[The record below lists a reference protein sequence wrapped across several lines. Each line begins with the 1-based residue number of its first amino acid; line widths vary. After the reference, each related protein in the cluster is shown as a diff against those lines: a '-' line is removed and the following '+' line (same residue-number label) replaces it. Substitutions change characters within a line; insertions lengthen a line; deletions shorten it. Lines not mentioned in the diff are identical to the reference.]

1 VRRGPGWGSRLAVN
15 GALVLTAIYFL
26 FPVWWLLVSA
36 TKSNPDLFS
45 TNGFWFAEMNLV
57 ENVKDVFVRDSGL
70 YPRWFGNSVGYG
82 TAAAVGA
89 TITSGACGYVLAKFR
104 FPGDRL
110 VFGFVVA
117 GLLIPGALLTVPL
130 YLVAASVGLTNT
142 IWAIIIP
149 SLVSPFGVFLC
160 RVFAQGAVP
169 DEIIE
174 SARMDGAGDLRI
186 FGQITARIMSPALAT
201 VGLFS
206 FVGAWNGFMLP
217 LIMLTDKTLYPVTLG
232 LYAWQADKGQATYNL
247 ILSGSLVMVVPLV
260 IGFFFM
266 QRFWRTGLTL
276 GAVKG

>member
-1 VRRGPGWGSRLAVN
+1 MRGPGWSSRVVVN

-45 TNGFWFAEMNLV
+45 SNGFWFADMNLI
-57 ENVKDVFVRDSGL
+57 ENVKAVFSRDGGL
-70 YPRWFGNSVGYG
+70 YPRWFANSVGYG
-82 TAAAVGA
+82 VAAAVGA
-89 TITSGACGYVLAKFR
+89 TITSGACGYALAKFR
-104 FPGDRL
+104 FRGDRL
-110 VFGFVVA
+110 LFGGVIA

-130 YLVAASVGLTNT
+130 YLVAATVGLTNT

-149 SLVSPFGVFLC
+149 SFVSPFGVFLC
-160 RVFAQGAVP
+160 RVYAEGAVP

-174 SARMDGAGDLRI
+174 SARMDGAGELRI
-186 FGQITARIMSPALAT
+186 FAQITGRIMAPALAT

-247 ILSGSLVMVVPLV
+247 ILAGSLVMVIPLI
-260 IGFFFM
+260 IGFLFM
-266 QRFWRTGLTL
+266 QRFWRQGLTL

>member
-1 VRRGPGWGSRLAVN
+1 MRGPGWGSRLAVN

-82 TAAAVGA
+82 VAAAIGA
-89 TITSGACGYVLAKFR
+89 TLTSGACGYVLAKFR

-110 VFGFVVA
+110 IFGCVVA

-186 FGQITARIMSPALAT
+186 FGVITARIMSPALAT
-201 VGLFS
+201 VALFS

-247 ILSGSLVMVVPLV
+247 ILAGSLVMVVPLV
-260 IGFFFM
+260 IGFFLM

>member
-1 VRRGPGWGSRLAVN
+1 
-15 GALVLTAIYFL
+15 VLTAIYFL

-82 TAAAVGA
+82 IAAAVGA

>member
-1 VRRGPGWGSRLAVN
+1 
-15 GALVLTAIYFL
+15 
-26 FPVWWLLVSA
+26 
-36 TKSNPDLFS
+36 
-45 TNGFWFAEMNLV
+45 
-57 ENVKDVFVRDSGL
+57 
-70 YPRWFGNSVGYG
+70 
-82 TAAAVGA
+82 
-89 TITSGACGYVLAKFR
+89 
-104 FPGDRL
+104 
-110 VFGFVVA
+110 VVA